1 MDDNSSFI
9 VSLVTET
16 ENIAITQA
24 DNVWLDNFKVT
35 PSIIESYGSTQ
46 LLRTSQ
52 SYYLGSTSTPL
63 ISNGQQVSPTTF
75 AGKTVVSAEKEG
87 LEYQVLWKTST
98 GQYMIWHVDLDG
110 VHQTTDAVL
119 TAAQLKAYEPSFGQD
134 LDGDGL
140 FSYANE
146 QECGVGR
153 VSSAPTPPDK

>member
-1 MDDNSSFI
+1 MKDNSSFI
-9 VSLVTET
+9 VSLGAVT

-24 DNVWLDNFKVT
+24 DNVWLDNFKMP

-46 LLRTSQ
+46 LLGTSQ

-63 ISNGQQVSPTTF
+63 ISNGQQISPTSF
-75 AGKTVVSAEKEG
+75 ADKTVVSAEKEG

-98 GQYMIWHVDLDG
+98 GQYMIWHVGLDG
-110 VHQTTDAVL
+110 VHQTTDVVL
-119 TAAQLKAYEPSFGQD
+119 TAAQVKTYEPIFGQD

-146 QECGVGR
+146 RECR
-153 VSSAPTPPDK
+153 ASQVSLAPVPPD